1 MGMTSAEIRQGFMD
15 FFKEKGHEIV
25 RSAPVFPQDDPTLL
39 FTNAGMNQFKDV
51 FLNTGTRA
59 YTRAVDTQK
68 CIRVSGKHNDLEEVG
83 LDTYHHTF
91 FEMLGNWSFGDYYKR
106 EAIQWAWELL
116 TERWGLPKDRL
127 WATVHHTDDE
137 ALELWKEVTDIDP
150 EKVLKFGDK
159 DNFWEMGETGPCGP
173 CSEIHI
179 DITPDGCSP
188 EDVNA
193 GRADVIELWNLVFI
207 QYNRQA
213 DGSTEELPAK
223 HVDTGMGLERVTA
236 VIQGRDSN
244 YDTDLFMPLIH
255 ALEAI
260 SDRKYEGEDQVPMRV
275 IVDHIRTLSF
285 AIADGALPSN
295 EGRGYVLR
303 RILRR
308 GARFGRK
315 LGLEEPF
322 IYRLVPTL
330 VEMMGEVFP
339 ELVERSEHVARVIRG
354 EEESF
359 GRTLSRGIE
368 LFDAVVQRLQA
379 EGASTFPGQD
389 AFKLYDTYGFPL
401 DLTELMAR
409 EAGLEVDGER
419 FEALM
424 NEQQVRA
431 REAGKARL
439 AAGEGEEWQTVREG
453 EHSAFAGYESFHELS
468 RICQVRRDGDQFQV
482 VLDRTPFYAES
493 GGQVGDTGI
502 LRTDGFSTRVCAT
515 FREGGRIIH
524 VVEALP
530 DDLTGEMEAAV
541 DAERRLGIM
550 RNHTATHLL
559 HAALRSTVGD
569 HARQAGSLVAPD
581 RLRFDFTHFEGV
593 KPAELEI
600 IERKVNEKVRENL
613 AVRTE
618 TTDFDT
624 AKAKGATALFGEKY
638 GDTVR
643 MVSIADHSRELCGG
657 THLSSTGQVGY
668 LRILSE
674 GSIASGVRR
683 IEATT
688 GEPSAELLLQ
698 EHRVI
703 SELRSMFPS
712 AQLENLAD
720 QVRKVIEERKS
731 LEKDLKKA
739 RTQGAGLNFKSLAD
753 SAVEVEGAKVVST
766 KVDVE
771 NADELK
777 GMGDSLRAQLGRGVG
792 VLGAVIGGKVS
803 LIAVV
808 TDDLVKEKKIQAGKL
823 VGEVARMVGGG
834 GGGRPHMAQAG
845 GKDPGK
851 LDDALAAVPEMV
863 KSALG

>member
-1 MGMTSAEIRQGFMD
+1 MTSAEIRQGFMD
-15 FFKEKGHEIV
+15 FFKEKGHEVV

-51 FLNTGTRA
+51 FLNTGTRP

-106 EAIQWAWELL
+106 EAIEWAWELL

-137 ALELWKEVTDIDP
+137 ALEFWKEVTDIDP
-150 EKVLKFGDK
+150 DKVLKFGDK

-179 DITPDGCSP
+179 DITPDGCSA

-193 GRADVIELWNLVFI
+193 GRPEVIELWNLVFI

-213 DGSTEELPAK
+213 DGSKEELPAK
-223 HVDTGMGLERVTA
+223 HVDTGMGMERVTA
-236 VIQGRDSN
+236 ILQGKDSN

-260 SDRKYEGEDQVPMRV
+260 STRKYEGEDDQVAMRV

-330 VEMMGEVFP
+330 VEMMGYVFP

-368 LFDAVVQRLQA
+368 LFEEVAERLEA
-379 EGASTFPGQD
+379 EGAGTFPGD
-389 AFKLYDTYGFPL
+389 EAFKLYDTYGFPR

-409 EAGLEVDGER
+409 EAGLELDGER
-419 FEALM
+419 FESLM
-424 NEQQVRA
+424 EDQRERA

-439 AAGEGEEWQTVREG
+439 EEGEGEEWQTIREG
-453 EHSAFAGYESFHELS
+453 EHSVFTGYESFRELT
-468 RICQVRRDGDQFQV
+468 RICHVRRDSDQYQV
-482 VLDRTPFYAES
+482 VLDRTPFYAEA
-493 GGQVGDTGI
+493 GGQVGDTGV
-502 LRTDGFSTRVCAT
+502 LRTDGFSTKVRAT
-515 FREGGRIIH
+515 FREGDHIIH
-524 VVEALP
+524 VVEELP
-530 DDLTGEMEAAV
+530 EDLTGEIEAAV
-541 DAERRLGIM
+541 DADRRLSIM
-550 RNHTATHLL
+550 CNHTATHLL
-559 HAALRSTVGD
+559 HAALRNTVGD
-569 HARQAGSLVAPD
+569 HASQAGSLVAPD
-581 RLRFDFTHFEGV
+581 RLRFDFTHFEAV
-593 KPAELEI
+593 KPEELEV
-600 IERKVNEKVRENL
+600 IEGKVNEKVREDL
-613 AVRTE
+613 AVQTE
-618 TTDFDT
+618 NTDFDT

-643 MVSIADHSRELCGG
+643 MVSIGDHSRELCGG
-657 THLSSTGQVGY
+657 THLSSTGRIGY

-688 GEPSAELLLQ
+688 GEASAALLLQ

-712 AQLENLAD
+712 AQVGDLVD

-739 RTQGAGLNFKSLAD
+739 RTQGGGVDIKSLTDGAVGVEG
-753 SAVEVEGAKVVST
+753 VEVVAAKI
-766 KVDVE
+766 DVE
-771 NADELK
+771 GADELK
-777 GMGDSLRAQLGRGVG
+777 GMGDSLRAQLGRGVA
-792 VLGAVIGGKVS
+792 VLGTVIGGKVN

-808 TDDLVKEKKIQAGKL
+808 TDDLVKEKKVLAGKL
-823 VGEVARMVGGG
+823 VGEVAKMVGGG

-845 GKDPGK
+845 GKDPSK

-863 KSALG
+863 RNALA